1 MYDKYNELDRLIRE
15 YEEDFKTIRED
26 KLIMKNYPK
35 VLVMSIASL
44 FEKQLKIT
52 CQNFIDNPKCSILTT
67 YPQID
72 RLACRNPNKPLIDK
86 MFAKLEGYYD
96 TNGSETLNAQKF
108 YDLFGGSNF
117 KNDVERNFNTV
128 RLKKI
133 NQVDAILS
141 NLVNLLDEGEQYEYS
156 YAKQADLKEKLD
168 VCSFDM
174 AENAYLALKLR
185 RNRVAHD
192 YINGLSDTF
201 EDIENFYYDAI
212 LYIVSLEYTIEELTL
227 FKDT

>member
-15 YEEDFKTIRED
+15 YEDDFKTIRED

-52 CQNFIDNPKCSILTT
+52 CQNFIDNPKCPILTT

-72 RLACRNPNKPLIDK
+72 RLVCRNPNKPLIDK

>member
-15 YEEDFKTIRED
+15 YEEDFKTIRQD

-44 FEKQLKIT
+44 FEKQLKNT
-52 CQNFIDNPKCSILTT
+52 CQNFIDNPKSPILMT
-67 YPQID
+67 YPEIHK
-72 RLACRNPNKPLIDK
+72 LACKNPNKPLTDK
-86 MFAKLEGYYD
+86 IFAKLEGYYD
-96 TNGSETLNAQKF
+96 TIGGEILNAQKF

-117 KNDVERNFNTV
+117 KNDVKRNFNMV

-133 NQVDAILS
+133 DQVGAILN

-156 YAKQADLKEKLD
+156 YAKQADLKEKLA
-168 VCSFDM
+168 VCSFDV

-192 YINGLSDTF
+192 YIYGLSDTF

-212 LYIVSLEYTIEELTL
+212 LYIVSLEHTIEELTL
-227 FKDT
+227 IKDT

>member
-1 MYDKYNELDRLIRE
+1 MYDKYNELDRLISE
-15 YEEDFKTIRED
+15 YEVDFKTIRED

-52 CQNFIDNPKCSILTT
+52 CQNFIDNPIQSLSTT
-67 YPQID
+67 FPQIVA
-72 RLACRNPNKPLIDK
+72 LAHKNPNKPLTDK

-96 TNGSETLNAQKF
+96 NNGSEILNAQKF
-108 YDLFGGSNF
+108 YDLFGGDVF
-117 KNDVERNFNTV
+117 KNDVEQNFNEV
-128 RLKKI
+128 RLAKLD
-133 NQVDAILS
+133 QVNSVLS
-141 NLVNLLDEGEQYEYS
+141 NLMNLLDEGIQYEYN
-156 YAKQADLKEKLD
+156 YAKQSDLKDKLD
-168 VCSFDM
+168 VCSFNV
-174 AENAYLALKLR
+174 AERAYLSLKLR

-212 LYIVSLEYTIEELTL
+212 LYIVALEHAIEKLTI
-227 FKDT
+227 FQDT

>member
-44 FEKQLKIT
+44 FERQLKIT
-52 CQNFIDNPKCSILTT
+52 CQNFIDNPKSPILTA

-72 RLACRNPNKPLIDK
+72 ILVHRNPNKPLTDK

-96 TNGSETLNAQKF
+96 TNGSEILNAQKF

-117 KNDVERNFNTV
+117 KNDVERNFNIV
-128 RLKKI
+128 RLAKI
-133 NQVDAILS
+133 NQVGIILN

-156 YAKQADLKEKLD
+156 YAKQADLKKKLD
-168 VCSFDM
+168 VCSFDV

-212 LYIVSLEYTIEELTL
+212 LYIVSLEHTIEELTFL
-227 FKDT
+227 EDT

>member
-15 YEEDFKTIRED
+15 YEADFKTIRED

-52 CQNFIDNPKCSILTT
+52 CQNFIDNPKRTILTY

-72 RLACRNPNKPLIDK
+72 KLARRNPNKPLTDK

-96 TNGSETLNAQKF
+96 NNGSEILNADKF
-108 YDLFGGSNF
+108 YDLFGGNDF
-117 KNDVERNFNTV
+117 RNDVVQNFTTV
-128 RLKKI
+128 RLQKI
-133 NQVDAILS
+133 DQVNSILN
-141 NLVNLLDEGEQYEYS
+141 NLVNLLDEGEQFEYN
-156 YAKQADLKEKLD
+156 YAKQDDLKEKLS
-168 VCSFDM
+168 VCSFDVV
-174 AENAYLALKLR
+174 EKAYLALKLR

-201 EDIENFYYDAI
+201 EDLENFYYDAV
-212 LYIVSLEYTIEELTL
+212 LYIVSLEHTIESLTS
-227 FKDT
+227 FDNT

>member
-15 YEEDFKTIRED
+15 YEGDFKTLRED

-35 VLVMSIASL
+35 VLVMSTASL

-52 CQNFIDNPKCSILTT
+52 CQNFIDNPKQPILTA
-67 YPQID
+67 YPQINI
-72 RLACRNPNKPLIDK
+72 LAHKNSNKPLTDK

-96 TNGSETLNAQKF
+96 ANGSEILNAQKF
-108 YDLFGGSNF
+108 YDLFGGNNF
-117 KNDVERNFNTV
+117 KNDVEQNFNTE
-128 RLKKI
+128 RLTRI
-133 NQVDAILS
+133 NQVDSILN
-141 NLVNLLDEGEQYEYS
+141 NLVKLLDEGEQYEYS
-156 YAKQADLKEKLD
+156 YAKQADLKEKLN
-168 VCSFDM
+168 VCSFIV

-212 LYIVSLEYTIEELTL
+212 LYIVALEHTIEELTI
-227 FKDT
+227 FEDT

>member
-52 CQNFIDNPKCSILTT
+52 CQNFIDSPKQPILTA
-67 YPQID
+67 YPQINI
-72 RLACRNPNKPLIDK
+72 LAHRNPNKPLTDK

-96 TNGSETLNAQKF
+96 NNGSEILNANKF
-108 YDLFGGSNF
+108 YDLFGGRDF
-117 KNDVERNFNTV
+117 RNDVEQNFNTV
-128 RLKKI
+128 RLTKI
-133 NQVDAILS
+133 NQVNLILN
-141 NLVNLLDEGEQYEYS
+141 NLVNLLGEGEQYEYN
-156 YAKQADLKEKLD
+156 YAKQADLKEKLN
-168 VCSFDM
+168 VCSFDV
-174 AENAYLALKLR
+174 AEKAYLALKLR

-201 EDIENFYYDAI
+201 EDLENFYYDAI
-212 LYIVSLEYTIEELTL
+212 LYIVSLEHTIENLT
-227 FKDT
+227 FFEDT

>member
-52 CQNFIDNPKCSILTT
+52 CQNFIDNPKCPILTT